1 MDFPGRGNLGT
12 GRKVKVNLY
21 KYDVGEKI
29 FQPGPDGV
37 RFDLTDGGG
46 VLVIQFKSP
55 TAAERRAFKS
65 GLSIRFAVVDQM
77 IFLLVR
83 MGTMQWMDAPY
94 YRKLSQ
100 NLTRVELPD
109 EGEGLAIHA
118 MLVDGAT
125 GVLQAQKLIGL
136 DTDTSRKLVTAVMVQ
151 PKIPDYDMRLSHVF
165 EQYNTTDLLEEAET
179 LC

>member
-1 MDFPGRGNLGT
+1 MSFPEPGSLEMGRI
-12 GRKVKVNLY
+12 VKMNLY
-21 KYDVGEKI
+21 KYEVGEKI
-29 FQPGPDGV
+29 FPPGPDGV

-46 VLVIQFKSP
+46 VLAIQFKSP

-65 GLSIRFAVVDQM
+65 GLSIRFAVVDQI

-94 YRKLSQ
+94 YRKLSR
-100 NLTRVELPD
+100 NLTRVELPE
-109 EGEGLAIHA
+109 EGSGLAIHA

-136 DTDTSRKLVTAVMVQ
+136 DTDTSRKLMTAVMVQ
-151 PKIPDYDMRLSHVF
+151 PEIPDYDTRLSRTF
-165 EQYNTTDLLEEAET
+165 EKYSTADLLEEAET